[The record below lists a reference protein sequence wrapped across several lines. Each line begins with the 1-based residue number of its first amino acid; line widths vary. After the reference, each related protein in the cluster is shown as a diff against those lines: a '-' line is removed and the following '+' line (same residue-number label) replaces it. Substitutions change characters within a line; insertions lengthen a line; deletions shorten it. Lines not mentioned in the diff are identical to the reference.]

1 MVTQELLLPT
11 GIEPTAFQNS
21 VSKVVGLQV
30 HVTTPSMK
38 GDSTNEFLSFDCSE
52 YNTQVIECLF
62 LIHIS
67 IAFYSHISTPPAP
80 YLLPQPYDGLDIIF
94 P

>member
-38 GDSTNEFLSFDCSE
+38 GDSTNEFFSFDCSE
-52 YNTQVIECLF
+52 YNAQVNECLF
-62 LIHIS
+62 
-67 IAFYSHISTPPAP
+67 
-80 YLLPQPYDGLDIIF
+80 
-94 P
+94 